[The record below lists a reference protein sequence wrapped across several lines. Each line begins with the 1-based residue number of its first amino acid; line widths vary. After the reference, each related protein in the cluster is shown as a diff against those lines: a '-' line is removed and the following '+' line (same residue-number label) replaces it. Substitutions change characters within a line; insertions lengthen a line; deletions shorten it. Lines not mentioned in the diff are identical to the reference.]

1 MKYGLPDRTIEK
13 LCEVF
18 AHYSQIEKVV
28 LYGSRARG
36 TYKTGSD
43 IDITLWGAELTHSVL
58 SRIDTELD
66 ELLLPYMIDLSIF
79 RQIDNPAM
87 VKHIQ
92 RDGVSLYEKVNSG
105 GRCA

>member
-1 MKYGLPDRTIEK
+1 M
-13 LCEVF
+13 
-18 AHYSQIEKVV
+18 V

-43 IDITLWGAELTHSVL
+43 IDLTLWGAELTHSVL

-79 RQIDNPAM
+79 RQIENPEM

-92 RDGVSLYEKVNSG
+92 RDGVSLYERADRGDGVRNAVSIFDERYSFTRK
-105 GRCA
+105 